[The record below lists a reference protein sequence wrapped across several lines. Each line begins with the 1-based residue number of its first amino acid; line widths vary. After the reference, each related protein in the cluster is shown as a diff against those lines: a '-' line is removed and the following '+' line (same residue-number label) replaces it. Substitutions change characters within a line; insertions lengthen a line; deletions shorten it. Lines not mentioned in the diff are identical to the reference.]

1 MNAFCSILFAAALL
15 LQQPQPTGIPATFAG
30 TFKTAEHGRIVVEV
44 ENGETMRMYVTHS
57 TKYFRDG
64 KPAKLSNFQNGDRV
78 SVDAERDVRMNL
90 VAVRVEAVKQPPNS
104 NPK

>member
-1 MNAFCSILFAAALL
+1 MNALYALVFSLTLL

-30 TFKTAEHGRIVVEV
+30 TFKMAEHGRIIIEV

-57 TKYFRDG
+57 TKYFREG
-64 KPAKLSNFQNGDRV
+64 KPAKLSEFQNGDKV
-78 SVDAERDVRMNL
+78 TVDAERDVRMNL
-90 VAVRVEAVKQPPNS
+90 IAVRVEAGKRPPN